1 MKIPLLQKIWIEKG
15 ITDTGGHELPGSAM
29 GVGTPR
35 FTDSIPE
42 MLSWL
47 QGGRGGAQGWQQ
59 GWAAGI
65 AAISKAGSS
74 PGSALCL
81 AGGERHLQKP
91 LLQRKSF
98 FRSLERFAKVNE

>member
-1 MKIPLLQKIWIEKG
+1 MSCQAQRWVWE
-15 ITDTGGHELPGSAM
+15 
-29 GVGTPR
+29 
-35 FTDSIPE
+35 
-42 MLSWL
+42 L
-47 QGGRGGAQGWQQ
+47 QGSQIQYQRCCHGGVQGWQQ